1 MSGNIHDTNIF
12 TIKKEVN
19 EMMTQL
25 DKLNASGE
33 DLSEWES
40 HLQNKY
46 KHLYNT
52 SKTLFNYL
60 FKNYTSP
67 DFNSEF
73 FTTTLNMMLSKV
85 SSIQNAAISQEDASV
100 VIGTHLAEKYIPQ
113 LKKENEN

>member
-12 TIKKEVN
+12 TIKEQVN
-19 EMMTQL
+19 KMMAHL
-25 DKLNASGE
+25 DKLKAEGE

-40 HLQNKY
+40 HLQHKY
-46 KHLYNT
+46 KELYNT
-52 SKTLFNYL
+52 SKTLFTYL

-85 SSIQNAAISQEDASV
+85 SSIQNSAISQEDASAEV
-100 VIGTHLAEKYIPQ
+100 GTHLAEKYIPQ
-113 LKKENEN
+113 LKKET